1 MDIILNNV
9 SSMENL
15 HLLSVSHFWNSS
27 TSLPD
32 IFQQK
37 NSSFDKIFLLLL
49 QNAYSYKIWNA
60 FKLWI
65 PKKKNTEKQNL
76 LWVQAEQISEYA
88 GEASGIINL
97 N

>member
-49 QNAYSYKIWNA
+49 QNA
-60 FKLWI
+60 
-65 PKKKNTEKQNL
+65 
-76 LWVQAEQISEYA
+76 
-88 GEASGIINL
+88 
-97 N
+97 